1 MEAVTVFEVVF
12 FNRFDLVF
20 DAQLFNYPNGIM
32 AVFRVLGTRGPGG
45 EKSKEKSAK
54 SEVFHL
60 QSPENGGGFE
70 NLRKSKHNRLPSTIF
85 FLCTRIFAVQQ
96 LQQHYCVVNQ
106 HDKVGRK
113 KGGSL
118 QRVHLTIGLKVG
130 IEPHKESG
138 KLQQTASHV
147 KKTQVGFVLGGQCEQ
162 GDEQECAQEPIE
174 EVRCAEQAR
183 LIQQPQGPQ
192 YGIVH

>member
-32 AVFRVLGTRGPGG
+32 AVFGVLGTRGPGG

-85 FLCTRIFAVQQ
+85 FLRIRIFAVQQ
-96 LQQHYCVVNQ
+96 PQERYCVVNQ
-106 HDKVGRK
+106 HYKIWGK
-113 KGGSL
+113 KSGSL
-118 QRVHLTIGLKVG
+118 QWVHLSIAFKVR
-130 IEPHKESG
+130 IEPDKEPG
-138 KLQQTASHV
+138 KLDKAASHV

-174 EVRCAEQAR
+174 EVGCAEQAR